1 MPAIENY
8 EDKTTKLNQSVEKV
22 FSIIELLSKN
32 RDPMRL
38 QDMSKE
44 LKINASTLVRFLAT
58 LMKCG
63 YVSQEKDSS
72 RYFLTFK
79 ICSLAARVSS
89 QLRLR
94 EVANPYLKDL
104 SAHCGESV
112 CLAIEQDMSVVYVD
126 VIEGKDQMLRTM
138 NRIGNVAPM
147 HCTGV
152 GKLMLLNYD
161 DAKLNQ
167 LIAERG
173 LQKFTENT
181 ITTKKDLVAELN
193 TIRRQGYAYDNEECE
208 IGAKCIS
215 FPIRDYTGNVIA
227 AISVTGPIFR
237 MTQEYIDS
245 QIPYI
250 RNTAL
255 EISKRVG
262 YDL

>member
-1 MPAIENY
+1 M
-8 EDKTTKLNQSVEKV
+8 
-22 FSIIELLSKN
+22 
-32 RDPMRL
+32 
-38 QDMSKE
+38 
-44 LKINASTLVRFLAT
+44 
-58 LMKCG
+58 
-63 YVSQEKDSS
+63 
-72 RYFLTFK
+72 
-79 ICSLAARVSS
+79 
-89 QLRLR
+89 
-94 EVANPYLKDL
+94 ANPYLKDL